1 MTIWQ
6 KITDA
11 VDGGAGAVGGVLG
24 WAGGFLGI
32 ADTAQRRQVAFSVA
46 MIALSAKMA
55 KADGVVT
62 GEEVAAF
69 RGLFRMEA
77 GEAGNVARLFDLA
90 KRDVAGFESY
100 AARIAGIYSGDRQ
113 GLEDVIDGLF
123 AIARADGAV
132 HEAEL
137 RYLKVVAE
145 IFGIDAHGFERIAA
159 RHVIPEEGDP
169 YIILGV
175 SRTLDVRS
183 DPAPLP
189 EARRRKPSRPPRR
202 AGAPAGMHG
211 DRNRAHGGD
220 QPCLQSDRAGATRL
234 RCLGPVDAQE

>member
-175 SRTLDVRS
+175 SRTLEF
-183 DPAPLP
+183 A
-189 EARRRKPSRPPRR
+189 AIRRRYRKLAAENHPDRLVARGLPPECMAIATERMAAINRAYNRIELERR
-202 AGAPAGMHG
+202 A
-211 DRNRAHGGD
+211 
-220 QPCLQSDRAGATRL
+220 
-234 RCLGPVDAQE
+234 